1 LEWEQPPLAPLSPQ
15 QEVCM
20 EFNQTLLDKKA
31 EQLTQPEL
39 FERIVYKIK
48 RKYNFQIT
56 DAEAHAA
63 ARTMIGFTQTLLEL
77 SSDNGNVK
85 P

>member
-1 LEWEQPPLAPLSPQ
+1 MLIDDNILHRNASE
-15 QEVCM
+15 
-20 EFNQTLLDKKA
+20 
-31 EQLTQPEL
+31 LTQAQL

-56 DAEAHAA
+56 DDEAHAA
-63 ARTMIGFTQTLLEL
+63 ARTMIGFAQTLLDL
-77 SSDNGNVK
+77 NADKGNVK

>member
-1 LEWEQPPLAPLSPQ
+1 
-15 QEVCM
+15 M
-20 EFNQTLLDKKA
+20 EFNQSLLSKKA
-31 EQLTQPEL
+31 DELTQAQL

-63 ARTMIGFTQTLLEL
+63 ARNMIGFAQTLLEL
-77 SSDNGNVK
+77 NANSGNVK

>member
-1 LEWEQPPLAPLSPQ
+1 
-15 QEVCM
+15 M
-20 EFNQTLLDKKA
+20 EFNQALLNKKA
-31 EQLTQPEL
+31 TELTQPEL
-39 FERIVYKIK
+39 LERIVYKIK

-63 ARTMIGFTQTLLEL
+63 ARTLIGFAQTLLEL
-77 SSDNGNVK
+77 DARPGNVK